1 LASTAKF
8 PLSVVDPDEV
18 RETGT
23 NTEEMP
29 ILRYP
34 IPGGFLRVF
43 TLSGSEASL
52 RFTETA
58 YLQPSFF

>member
-1 LASTAKF
+1 MAKF

-29 ILRYP
+29 VLRYP
-34 IPGGFLRVF
+34 KPGSFLRAF
-43 TLSGSEASL
+43 ALSGSVASL
-52 RFTETA
+52 RFTETG
-58 YLQPSFF
+58 YLPSLFF